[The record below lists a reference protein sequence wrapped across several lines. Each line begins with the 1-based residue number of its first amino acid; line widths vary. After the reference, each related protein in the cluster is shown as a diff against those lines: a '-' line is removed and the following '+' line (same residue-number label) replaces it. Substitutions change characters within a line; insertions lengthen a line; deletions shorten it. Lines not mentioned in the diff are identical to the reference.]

1 VTEKRSNSSTTRTDS
16 LHPVVYLAL
25 IGVTVWFVA
34 AAWQFGVSAYT
45 DYLLTVVSGFAV
57 IFVALPSALWFTAAR
72 HERSLQSNTGNESFR
87 EWARKEFETWQ
98 GRRSGSNVVIEILLP
113 MAAAAIGMTAIG
125 WVLHLTG
132 QGAV

>member
-1 VTEKRSNSSTTRTDS
+1 MAGKRLNSNSTRTDG
-16 LHPVVYLAL
+16 LHPGVYIAL
-25 IGVTVWFVA
+25 VGVTVWFVG

-45 DYLLTVVSGFAV
+45 DYLLAVVSGFAF
-57 IFVALPSALWFTAAR
+57 IFVALPSLLWLTAAR
-72 HERSLQSNTGNESFR
+72 HGSNSQSNTGNESLR

-98 GRRSGSNVVIEILLP
+98 GRRRGINAIIEILLP

-125 WVLHLTG
+125 WVLHLTA